1 MRRSQRGDHREEITE
16 LPTLQSIT
24 TNETITSPSNPR
36 VRTTLK
42 LRDATTRRQTG
53 LTLIDGQ
60 REIHRCLAA
69 EKEIIE
75 VFFDADSFSS
85 LSDREQTDL
94 ISIVTQA
101 SAQGASVTPLSS
113 RPFSKIAFGN
123 RNEGIVAV
131 ARFRAESLTDFKPR
145 STSPIFLLE
154 GIEKPG
160 NLGAIFRTADAAGFG
175 GVIICGQGTDASNP
189 AVIRASLGT
198 VFNVPIACDTSAA
211 AIQWCE
217 NHQQNIVAATPVGT
231 TDWHAAEMAKQPAI
245 LLGSEAHGISTLW
258 FDAAKNKKIALET
271 VALPML
277 GLADSL
283 NVSATAAVL
292 AYESVRQRNA

>member
-1 MRRSQRGDHREEITE
+1 M
-16 LPTLQSIT
+16 PPLQSIT
-24 TNETITSPSNPR
+24 TSETITSPSNPR
-36 VRTTLK
+36 VRTTSK

-60 REIHRCLAA
+60 REIYRCLAA
-69 EKEIIE
+69 QKEITE

-85 LSDREQTDL
+85 LTGPEQTNL
-94 ISIVTQA
+94 TSILTQA
-101 SAQGASVTPLSS
+101 AAQGAAVTPLSS

-131 ARFRAESLTDFKPR
+131 ARFRAESLADFKPR
-145 STSPIFLLE
+145 PNSPLFLLE

-198 VFNVPIACDTSAA
+198 VFHVPVACDTSVAT
-211 AIQWCE
+211 IQWCE
-217 NHQQNIVAATPVGT
+217 HHQQNIVAATPVGT
-231 TDWHAAEMAKQPAI
+231 TNWHAAVLAKQSAI

-258 FDAAKNKKIALET
+258 FDAAKNKKLVLET

-292 AYESVRQRNA
+292 AYESVRQQNA

>member
-1 MRRSQRGDHREEITE
+1 
-16 LPTLQSIT
+16 
-24 TNETITSPSNPR
+24 
-36 VRTTLK
+36 
-42 LRDATTRRQTG
+42 TG

-60 REIHRCLAA
+60 REIYRCLAA
-69 EKEIIE
+69 QKEIIE

-85 LSDREQTDL
+85 LSDTEQTNL
-94 ISIVTQA
+94 LSIVTQA
-101 SAQGASVTPLSS
+101 SAQGAAVTPLSS

-131 ARFRAESLTDFKPR
+131 ARFRAETLADFKPR
-145 STSPIFLLE
+145 PNSPIFLLE

-175 GVIICGQGTDASNP
+175 GVIICGKGTDASNP

-198 VFNVPIACDTSAA
+198 VFHVPVACDTSVA

-217 NHQQNIVAATPVGT
+217 HHQQNIVAATPVGT
-231 TDWHAAEMAKQPAI
+231 TDWHTAEMAKQPAI
-245 LLGSEAHGISTLW
+245 LLGSEAHGISSLW
-258 FDAAKNKKIALET
+258 FDAAKNKKLALQT

>member
-60 REIHRCLAA
+60 REIRRCLAA

-85 LSDREQTDL
+85 LSDTEQTDL

>member
-1 MRRSQRGDHREEITE
+1 M
-16 LPTLQSIT
+16 PTLQSIT

-145 STSPIFLLE
+145 STLPIFLLE

>member
-1 MRRSQRGDHREEITE
+1 M
-16 LPTLQSIT
+16 PTLQSIT

-160 NLGAIFRTADAAGFG
+160 NLGAIFRTADAAGSG

>member
-1 MRRSQRGDHREEITE
+1 M
-16 LPTLQSIT
+16 PTLQSIT

-160 NLGAIFRTADAAGFG
+160 NLGAIFRTADAAGFV

>member
-1 MRRSQRGDHREEITE
+1 M
-16 LPTLQSIT
+16 PTLQSIT

-258 FDAAKNKKIALET
+258 FEAAKNKKIALET